1 MLLAMIPQ
9 LLRLAKHVIQR
20 QGLQV
25 ALNIIESAAS
35 VVRKLTVQVVAANSG
50 GEVKSHLP
58 TSNSEAF
65 QMRIFFLS
73 AAFLVL
79 GSQAQQK
86 QTTPVPKPSPQ
97 PHLEFLI

>member
-9 LLRLAKHVIQR
+9 LLRLAKHGIQG
-20 QGLQV
+20 QGFQV

-35 VVRKLTVQVVAANSG
+35 VVGKLTVQVVAANSG

-65 QMRIFFLS
+65 QMRILFSFRS
-73 AAFLVL
+73 FPRAGISSRA
-79 GSQAQQK
+79 K
-86 QTTPVPKPSPQ
+86 TNHPSS
-97 PHLEFLI
+97 